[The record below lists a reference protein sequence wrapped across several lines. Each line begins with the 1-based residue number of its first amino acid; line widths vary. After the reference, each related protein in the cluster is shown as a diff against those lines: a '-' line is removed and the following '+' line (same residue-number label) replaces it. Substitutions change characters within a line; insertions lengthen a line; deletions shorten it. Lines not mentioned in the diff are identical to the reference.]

1 MVLIHYE
8 CWHTLLYSICC
19 ILSIILC
26 PPFQKKQAEFYENIM
41 HAMRPQPEYF
51 AVGYYG
57 LGFPSFLR
65 VRKWLPISINK
76 DLLKPTCICAC
87 AMSWLFKTFLGATCS
102 NASKGY
108 WLFDDTRECQNER
121 SPVRVLHR
129 HTFHILWKISLIVIQ
144 MLAFFYLLLL
154 GFSCCVTHWNFLPQ
168 NKMFIYRGKEY
179 EWLEDFSLKL
189 LSQFP
194 NAVRM
199 TSTAPPGDNISNS
212 PGQCILS
219 LFF

>member
-1 MVLIHYE
+1 MNDFYFVTSNSR
-8 CWHTLLYSICC
+8 HTVQYGFCC
-19 ILSIILC
+19 ILTIFLC
-26 PPFQKKQAEFYENIM
+26 PLLQKKQAEFYENIM

-76 DLLKPTCICAC
+76 DLEKPTSIRAY
-87 AMSWLFKTFLGATCS
+87 AMSWLFETFLEATCN
-102 NASKGY
+102 NADKGY
-108 WLFDDTRECQNER
+108 WLFDDTRECQKECN
-121 SPVRVLHR
+121 PVRSLQKQTSHM
-129 HTFHILWKISLIVIQ
+129 LWKISLIVTQ
-144 MLAFFYLLLL
+144 MLVFLL
-154 GFSCCVTHWNFLPQ
+154 GFLCGVTHCNFLLQ

-212 PGQCILS
+212 SGQCILS
-219 LFF
+219 S

>member
-1 MVLIHYE
+1 MKREQPRSFIFEDVCWMILFWMISFSNRWETNYTTLRVFLLLFVL
-8 CWHTLLYSICC
+8 
-19 ILSIILC
+19 
-26 PPFQKKQAEFYENIM
+26 PQKKQAKFYENIM

-65 VRKWLPISINK
+65 VRKWLPVWINRASLMRWAAVSRRFSGQCAIMSIKVIGFLMTQENVRMETQSWARRSYIMENK
-76 DLLKPTCICAC
+76 
-87 AMSWLFKTFLGATCS
+87 
-102 NASKGY
+102 
-108 WLFDDTRECQNER
+108 
-121 SPVRVLHR
+121 LH
-129 HTFHILWKISLIVIQ
+129 HILFLLTLI
-144 MLAFFYLLLL
+144 
-154 GFSCCVTHWNFLPQ
+154 GRQ

-194 NAVRM
+194 NASRM

-212 PGQCILS
+212 PGQCILTRTS
-219 LFF
+219 RL